1 MQSIDGS
8 KPIIITH
15 AAASNAKQAFKKKML
30 EENESDDNLSIELR
44 GDEEG
49 LENSDSDRQ

>member
-1 MQSIDGS
+1 MQSIDGL

-30 EENESDDNLSIELR
+30 EENESDDNLSIELPCD
-44 GDEEG
+44 DEDF
-49 LENSDSDRQ
+49 ENSDSDRQ